1 MVEDRRQK
9 PNLWDKPVEK
19 VIQLPSPWK
28 TAAKFTTYSFVFASG
43 FFSGIAFVLMF
54 IK

>member
-1 MVEDRRQK
+1 MVEDRKQK
-9 PNLWDKPVEK
+9 PNLWDKPAEK
-19 VIQLPSPWK
+19 VVQLPSPWK
-28 TAAKFTTYSFVFASG
+28 TAVKWNTYSFVFFCG